1 MRFITRKHGDLLDDL
16 PKLGPAIT
24 QRVPPPEQAHGP
36 PVKLDVDDDQ
46 NVNSKYVLSGRQREI
61 VKTQKA
67 IKRSDQNDNI
77 LRKRDQLPDRVQ
89 HLIDD
94 VTLFYDSPYF
104 STEQWEQG
112 LVNRKEERSDWAPVN
127 EKLRS
132 SDFTWDDID
141 SDDTPVGSETE
152 TNNQTEIDYYE
163 TPFDSQEELWNELI
177 DLEQRSQYIR
187 DDVFMLGS
195 SVISDEAQLGYELGS
210 VLKMLR
216 PPDEKDLVGIDL
228 IWGFVLAFIGQSRI
242 DIQKE
247 RDLLNEV
254 IDEMSD
260 RHDSRMEDAALIPDL
275 EEITEQQTE
284 EYQMTAEAVEEQG
297 IEPHP
302 IVVEEVL
309 YHQTEFVDDEKR
321 HKGHARKMLDEIED
335 VVPLRLVNE
344 LYNRIAADI
353 QTIQEETTQEIDSV
367 HSIIEAFEAT
377 PTNEDDSTEDRFL
390 VGSKL
395 TGDIVD
401 SVGVR
406 RPAVTHVLN
415 QLSGDEDT
423 ERWTTTPVV
432 VEKAQRGEWRLTAYG
447 TLLLY
452 IIQNHQGDPSAVF
465 RFAVGPEEISLQD
478 RKLILKVLDEQG
490 DITEST
496 A

>member
-24 QRVPPPEQAHGP
+24 QRVPPPEQIPGP
-36 PVKLDVDDDQ
+36 PVKLDVEDDQ

-61 VKTQKA
+61 VKTQEA
-67 IKRSDQNDNI
+67 IERSDQNDNI

-127 EKLRS
+127 KKLRN

-141 SDDTPVGSETE
+141 SDDIPVGSEMGTDDE
-152 TNNQTEIDYYE
+152 TEIDYYE
-163 TPFDSQEELWNELI
+163 TPFDSPGELWDDLI
-177 DLEQRSQYIR
+177 DIEQRSQYIR
-187 DDVFMLGS
+187 DDVFVLGD
-195 SVISDEAQLGYELGS
+195 SVSSDEAQLGYELGS

-216 PPDEKDLVGIDL
+216 PSDENDPVGIDL
-228 IWGFVLAFIGQSRI
+228 IWGFILAFIGQSRL
-242 DIQKE
+242 DMQKE

-254 IDEMSD
+254 INEMSD
-260 RHDSRMEDAALIPDL
+260 RHDGRMEDAALIPDL

-284 EYQMTAEAVEEQG
+284 GYRMTAEMVEKEG

-309 YHQTEFVDDEKR
+309 YHQTASEDNEKR
-321 HKGHARKMLDEIED
+321 YKENAKKTLSQIED
-335 VVPLRLVNE
+335 VVPLRLVND
-344 LYNRIAADI
+344 LYSRLAADI
-353 QTIQEETTQEIDSV
+353 RTIQEETTQEIDSV
-367 HSIIEAFEAT
+367 RSIIEGFEAT
-377 PTNEDDSTEDRFL
+377 PTNEDDSIKDRFS

-415 QLSGDEDT
+415 KLSGDEDS

-432 VEKAQRGEWRLTAYG
+432 VEKAQRGEWGLTAYG

-452 IIQNHQGDPSAVF
+452 IFQHHQGDPSAVF

-478 RKLILKVLDEQG
+478 RKLILEVLDEQG
-490 DITEST
+490 DIKEST
-496 A
+496 E